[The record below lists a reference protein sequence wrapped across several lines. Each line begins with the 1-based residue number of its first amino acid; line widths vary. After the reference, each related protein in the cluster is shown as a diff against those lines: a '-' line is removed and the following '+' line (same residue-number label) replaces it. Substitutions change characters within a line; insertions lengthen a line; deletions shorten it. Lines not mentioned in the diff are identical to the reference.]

1 MFFLWLLSFLYKL
14 DPDNNE
20 YWDAKRGAC
29 IGYFQQV
36 LAGLGTKE
44 RLMDM
49 MKLLRMDDKPQA
61 MYIVRVIQ
69 KWFDDDKITKM
80 KHVTGVGGG
89 LDDSMSS
96 LEGSWGGKGRT

>member
-1 MFFLWLLSFLYKL
+1 
-14 DPDNNE
+14 
-20 YWDAKRGAC
+20 
-29 IGYFQQV
+29 
-36 LAGLGTKE
+36 
-44 RLMDM
+44 M

-96 LEGSWGGKGRT
+96 LEGSWGERGVHD